1 MIDLLA
7 AAALTPWAHPL
18 VFRPLPGWRTGSS
31 GNISSLYGPSSV
43 RAPKASS
50 AWIARNVRY
59 RDKATEDPP
68 NKTLQDLPS
77 RGVIVWAVIFQSNY
91 TPHKPIRLDLTQA
104 RHLPCCEGAYV
115 AGGVDELTGSG
126 PRRAYSV
133 IVRVFFG
140 SRPTRARRAEAQRA
154 LRRWSYRHSVSDAG
168 CSVGSQ
174 YARET
179 C

>member
-1 MIDLLA
+1 MIELFA
-7 AAALTPWAHPL
+7 AAALTPWTHPL
-18 VFRPLPGWRTGSS
+18 AFRPLPGWRTGAS
-31 GNISSLYGPSSV
+31 GNVPSLYGPSLV

-59 RDKATEDPP
+59 RDRATDDPP

-77 RGVIVWAVIFQSNY
+77 RGVIVWAVIFQSSY
-91 TPHKPIRLDLTQA
+91 TPHKPIRLDLSKA
-104 RHLPCCEGAYV
+104 RHLPCCEAASV
-115 AGGVDELTGSG
+115 AAGVYELTGSG

-154 LRRWSYRHSVSDAG
+154 LGRLELPPLR
-168 CSVGSQ
+168 
-174 YARET
+174 
-179 C
+179 